1 MAIIYN
7 NWSIQSFPFPII
19 LFDQKRS
26 LFFFIKIVY
35 LVIITMVQTNH
46 HHHFDIY
53 RSLKKNK
60 LITLSVT
67 FLTFMNLNIFFSF
80 HFIFFYYPHRLCW
93 IVTQCL
99 MAIVFNDWVMWNCI
113 GVDDDDDRI
122 GMCIIILRFG
132 VIITIVVLCGSKKL

>member
-1 MAIIYN
+1 MVH
-7 NWSIQSFPFPII
+7 SIVSIPDHIVWPKTVFV
-19 LFDQKRS
+19 
-26 LFFFIKIVY
+26 FFYIKIVY

-60 LITLSVT
+60 LITSIYPSVT

-80 HFIFFYYPHRLCW
+80 HFIFFFYYLHRLCW

-99 MAIVFNDWVMWNCI
+99 MAIVFIDWVMWNCI

-132 VIITIVVLCGSKKL
+132 IIITIVVLYGSKKL